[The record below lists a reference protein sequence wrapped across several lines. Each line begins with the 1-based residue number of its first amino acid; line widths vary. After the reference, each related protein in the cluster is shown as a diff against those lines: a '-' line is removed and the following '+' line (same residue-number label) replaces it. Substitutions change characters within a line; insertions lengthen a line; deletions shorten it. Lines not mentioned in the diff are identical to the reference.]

1 MTEPTNHEAP
11 EHIYYS
17 KGTTFVS
24 NKKIKFL
31 GFKEES
37 LTKEPHEIP
46 VESLWLAYIEPP
58 VAGLSGAVIIS
69 LLFYAVAF
77 NLFLD
82 AINNGTTII
91 TPLTVLSV
99 VLAANIYLFKI
110 NKNTFKKLKVP
121 LKVQSNINN
130 YITQYSIDVNNLKYD
145 ANEIGVVL
153 IEINKA
159 RENYKKIQKEMTDTI
174 KKEQDKTELE
184 TIKLSFKEFMSKNN
198 IGEID
203 IPNTD
208 AFSKHL
214 ESYQHEIAKFD
225 QSWIHDLVKIKS
237 YLQSANISI
246 KSNFQQTIEEDNL
259 EYFKQMQAE
268 VINQVEA
275 YDKVYGNALI
285 LIDSIIESNHVLSYE
300 IYEIFDKLG
309 FFESN
314 WEQRLIQKFDDL
326 SDSINETNAN
336 INSINEKFDLITNTS
351 ISKMVKEAG
360 TPNLIKTGMPLLSMY
375 GGYKLGYH
383 MFGPS
388 KNNSN

>member
-1 MTEPTNHEAP
+1 M
-11 EHIYYS
+11 
-17 KGTTFVS
+17 
-24 NKKIKFL
+24 

-37 LTKEPHEIP
+37 LIQELHEIP
-46 VESLWLAYIEPP
+46 IEYLWSAYIEEPP
-58 VAGLSGAVIIS
+58 TWVSKWIFIIGLSYSAAFFHFIGTVNRNDRIDETLI
-69 LLFYAVAF
+69 LLLLAIALNVYFYKKNKGILKKYRYALKVTSYINGKQTLYSIFFENSTDYMDKMNAT
-77 NLFLD
+77 LD
-82 AINNGTTII
+82 
-91 TPLTVLSV
+91 
-99 VLAANIYLFKI
+99 KI
-110 NKNTFKKLKVP
+110 NQAKSDFRAKEKGIKDAEEVKRKKIELNKIKDSFKDLLKVN
-121 LKVQSNINN
+121 S
-130 YITQYSIDVNNLKYD
+130 
-145 ANEIGVVL
+145 AN
-153 IEINKA
+153 
-159 RENYKKIQKEMTDTI
+159 Q
-174 KKEQDKTELE
+174 
-184 TIKLSFKEFMSKNN
+184 
-198 IGEID
+198 ID

-208 AFSKHL
+208 TFSKHL
-214 ESYQHEIAKFD
+214 ETHQQEIAKFN
-225 QSWIHDLVKIKS
+225 QRWIHDLVKIKS

-246 KSNFQQTIEEDNL
+246 KSNFQQTIEEDDL
-259 EYFKQMQAE
+259 EYFEQMQSE
-268 VINQVEA
+268 VINQVQA